1 MRILADLRCLQDPR
15 FAARGVGSH
24 AAHLLDTIRTRVGSR
39 GEIVGLVDHQLPPL
53 PIEYAETCSI
63 VRSVFA
69 ADDSVTPTVF
79 IEFSPMTH
87 DTIPPARLLD
97 RPNVLPTAV
106 IYDFIPRDHPDRYL
120 SDRSALC
127 SYAAALKWLAAYR
140 GFFPIS
146 EHAASQL
153 RDVVDIPGSFIAVTG
168 VAIRPGFTE
177 HLHDTQRLPLPATVS
192 NKGHLLFVGGPDPRK
207 NLDTVVAAYHRI
219 AAVRESVPQLVV
231 VGGYSDEWQ
240 RRVLAEIP
248 PAVRRGPGVV
258 FLDHVPDQQLAGLYA
273 HSRIT
278 IVASLAEGFS
288 MPIVESMAAGAAVLA
303 SDIPA
308 HRELVNDPA
317 ARFQPLDA
325 AELAIKIGVLLDSD
339 AIRTALA
346 TSQRPVAD
354 RFSATSVGDRFWAGL
369 CSWFGGSAGRSPR
382 YASRRPAVAI
392 VTPFPPD
399 RSGVADYSLKCVEA
413 LARRVDVDVYT
424 DQTDPVPCAGVRDV
438 QPISAAAW
446 LRPDYAATVAVIGN
460 SHFHERIV
468 AFHQR
473 FGGAC
478 ILHDN
483 RMLDFYRWCHG
494 EHAVQMMAERSLGRA
509 ITAEEVKHWLDNP
522 ESLPTLFFDQLL
534 ARAHPAI
541 VHSRALA
548 HHIRRF
554 HGARVEVLPFCVH
567 RLLQNTP
574 THEGTRL
581 QARRHLGIP
590 DDVIFIVTFGM
601 VTPAKKPE
609 TLVEAINILRRS
621 GLPAHLR
628 FVGDADALKSELRAR
643 VTDES
648 AISFSSGWV
657 SEQEYLA
664 HLQAADFAIQ
674 LRTHRF
680 GGLSGAVNDC
690 IAAGLPT
697 IVNDGLAQ
705 AFDAPSYLLRVSDT
719 LCPLEVSRVLDEAIC
734 RKQSREHHEQER
746 LAYLESH
753 SFDRYADQLLD
764 ALGVTR
770 PRSPVE
776 NAPRRVVDYVQGP
789 LPIDDS
795 PLWDVALD
803 ATLEERNFVARVVTP
818 VTEPRRTGTRSLQI
832 HYWVNSTPGYPANT
846 GIQRVVRQMARAL
859 QGSGAELIPV
869 CWDSTRRTFVRPS
882 HDELVALE
890 RWNGPTV
897 RSWSAQ
903 CPLGPN
909 QWLLIPEIPVELDG
923 RAWNDMFSQARCS
936 GTRIAAV
943 FYDAIP
949 LKMAGLYKNADT
961 RCFHHWIRQLAEAD
975 LVVPIS
981 RPVATDLAWLW
992 SRDRALPQI
1001 PDSRIRPLHLP
1012 GGFSTRPR
1020 VVEAPPRRERLTL
1033 LSVGTLEPRKNQE
1046 RLIEAFARAARR
1058 CPRLDQLVLVGSR
1071 RAFDR
1076 RYVDRVLAAVK
1087 RHTSVSFC
1095 EEPTDD
1101 ELQALY
1107 DRSDFTIFPS
1117 LEEGYGL
1124 PILES
1129 IWHGRP
1135 CICGNSGVTAELAA
1149 GGGCLPVDVRNIEH
1163 LATAMERLAGD
1174 EAGLAALTSEAL
1186 ARPLPTWGDYVTTL
1200 LGLLSEHM
1208 AFGEKAA

>member
-1 MRILADLRCLQDPR
+1 
-15 FAARGVGSH
+15 
-24 AAHLLDTIRTRVGSR
+24 
-39 GEIVGLVDHQLPPL
+39 
-53 PIEYAETCSI
+53 
-63 VRSVFA
+63 
-69 ADDSVTPTVF
+69 
-79 IEFSPMTH
+79 MTH

-106 IYDFIPRDHPDRYL
+106 IYDFIPRDHPERYL
-120 SDRSALC
+120 SDRSGLY

-153 RDVVDIPGSFIAVTG
+153 RDVVDIAGSSIAVTG
-168 VAIRPGFTE
+168 VAIRPGFAE
-177 HLHDTQRLPLPATVS
+177 HLEDARRLPLPADVS
-192 NKGHLLFVGGPDPRK
+192 DKGHLLFVGGPDPRK
-207 NLDTVVAAYHRI
+207 NLDTVIAAYCRV
-219 AAVRESVPQLVV
+219 AAVREAVPQLVI
-231 VGGYSDEWQ
+231 VGGYSDDWQ

-248 PAVRRGPGVV
+248 PAVRHGPGVV
-258 FLDHVPDQQLAGLYA
+258 FLAHVPDKQLIGLYA
-273 HSRIT
+273 RSRLT

-288 MPIVESMAAGAAVLA
+288 MPIVESMAAGTAVLA

-325 AELAIKIGVLLDSD
+325 AELAVKIGVLLDSD

-346 TSQRPVAD
+346 TAQRPVAD
-354 RFSATSVGDRFWAGL
+354 RFSAQAVGDRFWAGL
-369 CSWFGGSAGRSPR
+369 CSWFGGYAGWSTRH
-382 YASRRPAVAI
+382 ASRRPAVAI

-399 RSGVADYSLKCVEA
+399 RSGVADYTLKCVEA

-424 DQTDPVPCAGVRDV
+424 DQTEPTPCAGVRDV
-438 QPISAAAW
+438 HPISAAAW
-446 LRPDYAATVAVIGN
+446 LRSDYAATIAVIGN
-460 SHFHERIV
+460 SHFHQRIMD
-468 AFHQR
+468 FHQR
-473 FGGAC
+473 FGGPC

-494 EHAVQMMAERSLGRA
+494 EQTVQKMAERSLGRPVA
-509 ITAEEVKHWLDNP
+509 ASEIRGWLDNP
-522 ESLPTLFFDQLL
+522 ETLPTLFFDPIL

-541 VHSRALA
+541 VHSRTLA

-567 RLLQNTP
+567 RQLQTP
-574 THEGTRL
+574 SMDQGSRL
-581 QARRHLGIP
+581 QARRQLGIP
-590 DDVIFIVTFGM
+590 DDAILLVTFGM
-601 VTPAKKPE
+601 VTPAKKPQA
-609 TLVEAINILRRS
+609 LVEAVNIMRRS
-621 GLPAHLR
+621 GLRVHLR
-628 FVGDADALKSELRAR
+628 FVGDAGSLKAEMRACA
-643 VTDES
+643 TDEAS
-648 AISFSSGWV
+648 LSFSSGWV

-664 HLQAADFAIQ
+664 SLKAADFAIQ

-697 IVNDGLAQ
+697 VVNEGLAQ
-705 AFDAPSYLLRVSDT
+705 AFDGPSYLLHVSDA
-719 LCPLEVSRVLDEAIC
+719 LCPFEIARVLDEAI
-734 RKQSREHHEQER
+734 SRNTPRGHHERER
-746 LAYLESH
+746 LAYVESH

-764 ALGVTR
+764 TLGVTR
-770 PRSPVE
+770 PRSSLE
-776 NAPRRVVDYVQGP
+776 NAPRRAVDYAQGSP
-789 LPIDDS
+789 PVDDS
-795 PLWDVALD
+795 PIWDVALD
-803 ATLEERNFVARVVTP
+803 AALEERNFIARVVTP
-818 VTEPRRTGTRSLQI
+818 VTESRRPANRNLQI

-859 QGSGAELIPV
+859 QDSGAELVPV
-869 CWDSTRRTFVRPS
+869 CWDATRRTFVRPS
-882 HDELVALE
+882 DDELGNLE

-897 RSWSAQ
+897 TGWSAQ
-903 CPLGPN
+903 RPLGPN

-923 RAWNDMFSQARCS
+923 RAWRDMFSQARGS
-936 GTRIAAV
+936 GAHVAAV

-961 RCFHHWIRQLAEAD
+961 QCFQHWIRQLAEAD

-981 RPVATDLAWLW
+981 RHVATDLAWLW
-992 SRDRALPQI
+992 SRDRGLPRI
-1001 PDSRIRPLHLP
+1001 PDSTIRPIHLP
-1012 GGFSTRPR
+1012 GGFSSRPR
-1020 VVEAPPRRERLTL
+1020 VMEAPPSRERLTL

-1058 CPRLDQLVLVGSR
+1058 CPRLERLVLVGSR

-1076 RYVDRVLAAVK
+1076 RYIDRVLAAVK

-1101 ELQALY
+1101 ELHAWY
-1107 DRSDFTIFPS
+1107 ERSDFTIFPS

-1149 GGGCLPVDVRNIEH
+1149 GGGCLPVDVRNIEQ
-1163 LATAMERLAGD
+1163 LAVAIERLAGND
-1174 EAGLAALTSEAL
+1174 ERRDTLTSEAL
-1186 ARPLPTWGDYVTTL
+1186 GRPLPSWGDYVATL
-1200 LGLLSEHM
+1200 LGLLTEH
-1208 AFGEKAA
+1208 AAVGEKAA